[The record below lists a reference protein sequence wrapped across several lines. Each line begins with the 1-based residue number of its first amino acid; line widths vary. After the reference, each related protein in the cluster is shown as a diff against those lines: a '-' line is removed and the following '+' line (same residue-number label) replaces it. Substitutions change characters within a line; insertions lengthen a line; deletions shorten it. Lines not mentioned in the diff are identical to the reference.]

1 MGAPANTEAEA
12 PTDED
17 FFTVEELA
25 AYLRVSKKTVY
36 DLIRDGEIPGVKR
49 LKRILRIYRPAV
61 LEWAAADK
69 RHRQKR

>member
-12 PTDED
+12 TADED
-17 FFTVEELA
+17 FFTPDELA
-25 AYLRVSKKTVY
+25 AYLRISRKTVY
-36 DLIRDGEIPGVKR
+36 GLIRDGVIPGVKR

-69 RHRQKR
+69 KQRQKR